1 MKTGHRMSPEQLHII
16 PLGDFREHEVSDSCW
31 CRPTSDEDEPG
42 LFVHH
47 AMDGREQFES
57 GERLPS

>member
-1 MKTGHRMSPEQLHII
+1 MNPEQIHVI
-16 PLGDFREHEVSDSCW
+16 PLGDFREHEVNDSCW